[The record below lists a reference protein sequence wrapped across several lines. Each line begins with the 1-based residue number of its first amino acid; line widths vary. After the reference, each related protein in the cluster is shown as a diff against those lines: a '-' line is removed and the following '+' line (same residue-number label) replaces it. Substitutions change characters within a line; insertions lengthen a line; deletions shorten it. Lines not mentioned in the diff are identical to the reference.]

1 MVEVV
6 LVNVNTTPL
15 TFVLFVDRDDPDTLT
30 LTRQMPGPVVLGPWL
45 AFYRGFPLCFT
56 VCLFG
61 LNEVGAIGQFQS
73 VKDIG
78 KFSFSIHN
86 FASKK

>member
-1 MVEVV
+1 MVKVV
-6 LVNVNTTPL
+6 LVNVDTTPL
-15 TFVLFVDRDDPDTLT
+15 ALVLFVYRDDPDTLT
-30 LTRQMPGPVVLGPWL
+30 LSCQMPGPVFLGPWL

-61 LNEVGAIGQFQS
+61 LNKIRAIGQFQS

-78 KFSFSIHN
+78 KSSFSIHN

>member
-1 MVEVV
+1 
-6 LVNVNTTPL
+6 
-15 TFVLFVDRDDPDTLT
+15 
-30 LTRQMPGPVVLGPWL
+30 
-45 AFYRGFPLCFT
+45 
-56 VCLFG
+56 